1 MAKHFTG
8 VIASVWLIAVLAS
21 ASCGGDSE
29 PALPPTV
36 RSTTAVVEARA
47 RPVRV
52 KQLDLNSCN
61 SEGQSDAPVIVIAH
75 ESNAERYIAPVKEAL
90 TRAVDQSRSV
100 YGWASE
106 KPICVHMFAS
116 DDAFVQGLE
125 QLGGL
130 SPNPAEDYRQFFGTN
145 GIDLATGRDAVYMN
159 TIVSRGPNWVPY
171 VATHEYF
178 HIIQGHVGCSE
189 CLPTWF
195 LEGMADWEAIKLLG
209 DPETTWQSVL
219 VTEQRAGRYPP
230 LSALT
235 TSEQW
240 NAAQGVAWPYYK
252 ARGAIAYLEDLAGSR
267 AVADILR
274 DSAAGSFNFQF
285 KFPEVTGI
293 GLDQFE
299 AGLLPFFERLAIRTT
314 VPTPV
319 P

>member
-1 MAKHFTG
+1 MARHLTL
-8 VIASVWLIAVLAS
+8 VIASVWLIAVVAS

-29 PALPPTV
+29 PALTPTV
-36 RSTTAVVEARA
+36 RSTTAVVEERA

-61 SEGQSDAPVIVIAH
+61 SEGQSAAPAIVIAH
-75 ESNAERYIAPVKEAL
+75 ESNAEQYIAPVKEAL
-90 TRAVDQSRSV
+90 TRAVDQGRSV

-106 KPICVHMFAS
+106 EPICVHMFAS

-145 GIDLATGRDAVYMN
+145 GVDLATGRGAVYMN

-171 VATHEYF
+171 VATHECF
-178 HIIQGHVGCSE
+178 HIVQGHAGCSE

-230 LSALT
+230 LSALST
-235 TSEQW
+235 TEQW
-240 NAAQGVAWPYYK
+240 NAAQGIAWPYYK
-252 ARGAIAYLEDLAGSR
+252 ARGAIAYLEDLAGSQ
-267 AVADILR
+267 ATTEILR
-274 DSAAGSFNFQF
+274 ASADGLFNFES
-285 KFPEVTGI
+285 KLREVIGI
-293 GLDQFE
+293 GLEEFE
-299 AGLLPFFERLAIRTT
+299 VGLLPFFERLLLRTV
-314 VPTPV
+314 VPTPL